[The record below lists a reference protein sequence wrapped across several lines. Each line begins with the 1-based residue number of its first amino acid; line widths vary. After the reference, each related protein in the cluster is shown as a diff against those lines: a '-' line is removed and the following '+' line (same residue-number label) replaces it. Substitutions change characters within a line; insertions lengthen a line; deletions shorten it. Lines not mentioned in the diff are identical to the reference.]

1 MGMAPL
7 RATWSFGAV
16 TFVNARYMTNC
27 LLRKQANSCNGITRT
42 AYHCSENGK
51 SGFLNIDLN
60 ELRELSLPEWDD
72 AVTVAPHG

>member
-16 TFVNARYMTNC
+16 TFVNARYMTN
-27 LLRKQANSCNGITRT
+27 SCNGIART